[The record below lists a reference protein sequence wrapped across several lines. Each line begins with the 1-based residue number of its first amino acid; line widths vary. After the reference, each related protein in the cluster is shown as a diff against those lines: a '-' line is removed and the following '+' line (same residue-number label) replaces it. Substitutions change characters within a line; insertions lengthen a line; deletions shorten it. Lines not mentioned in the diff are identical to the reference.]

1 MDIMHTYY
9 YYTVPLYA
17 INVVGLLLTVNTP
30 YIYRLR
36 CNMYELVCS
45 CISSSLL
52 FIEINYIA
60 PS

>member
-1 MDIMHTYY
+1 MQIMHTYY
-9 YYTVPLYA
+9 YYIVPLYA

-36 CNMYELVCS
+36 CNMYELVC
-45 CISSSLL
+45 ISSSLL